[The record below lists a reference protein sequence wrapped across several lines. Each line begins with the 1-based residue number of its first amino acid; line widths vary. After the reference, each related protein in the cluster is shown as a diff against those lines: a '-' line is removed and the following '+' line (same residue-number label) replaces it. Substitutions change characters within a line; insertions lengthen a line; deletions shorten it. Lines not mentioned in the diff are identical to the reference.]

1 MVDLKELGE
10 GVSLGGGYTL
20 EHWVRHDGTG
30 TFFTVLTEDGER
42 LLIKLVPER
51 SPEAEQ
57 QFATWQRSRHLR
69 HAHLLELRDVGHS
82 ELGGNGYFYGV
93 FEYPDDVLAA
103 ALKLGPLSEPE
114 TRGVLEAA
122 LAALRY
128 LHGQGLVHGAVDP
141 DHIVA
146 VGETVKLTTDALRE
160 SDDLDGHPEDVRQL
174 GELVRSLRAPEP
186 LSEPLTT
193 VVQHATVPDK
203 RQRWTLAEIARV
215 IDPPPAITP
224 PAVTAPVPPMPVP
237 VPPTAPPPPVHR
249 PLPAAAVSVRPGE
262 ADARSP
268 KAFPKW
274 IFAGVA
280 ILLLSILVF
289 NLRRKPVAQPVAV
302 TVPPAVQSAAPAPP
316 AVAPIAPTPVNT
328 PPPAPSAGIW
338 RVIAFTY
345 RSRDMAAKK
354 AQQINNRW
362 PELRASVFAPKEVRG
377 YYLVALGDGMNRE
390 EATRLQHK
398 AHSLGLPRDTYV
410 QNYRE

>member
-1 MVDLKELGE
+1 MVDFKELAE
-10 GVSLGGGYTL
+10 GVSIGGVYTL

-82 ELGGNGYFYGV
+82 ELGANSYIYGV
-93 FEYPDDVLAA
+93 FEYPDDVLAV
-103 ALKLGPLSEPE
+103 ALKQGPLSEPE

-160 SDDLDGHPEDVRQL
+160 SDDMDGHPEDVRQL
-174 GELVRSLRAPEP
+174 GELVRSLRAPEQ
-186 LSEPLTT
+186 LSEPLATI
-193 VVQHATVPDK
+193 VRHATVADA

-215 IDPPPAITP
+215 IDPLPAITP
-224 PAVTAPVPPMPVP
+224 PAPPMPAP
-237 VPPTAPPPPVHR
+237 APSAAPLPPPPVR
-249 PLPAAAVSVRPGE
+249 PPLPAAAESFRRGE

-268 KAFPKW
+268 RAFPKW
-274 IFAGVA
+274 IIAGVA
-280 ILLLSILVF
+280 ILLLSILVW
-289 NLRRKPVAQPVAV
+289 NLRRKPAATPVM
-302 TVPPAVQSAAPAPP
+302 PAAPAAAPAPT
-316 AVAPIAPTPVNT
+316 AVAPVAPRHVSA

-354 AQQINNRW
+354 AKQINSRW
-362 PELRASVFAPKEVRG
+362 PDLRAAVFAPKEVRG
-377 YYLVALGDGMNRE
+377 YYLVALGDAMNRE